1 MKGKK
6 RKEKRKG
13 GKKGMGGE
21 KKGEGIKGK
30 EGKKMRGGNT
40 ESHSGAQTCDLLLY
54 SHYLPPQ
61 GRIARASR

>member
-6 RKEKRKG
+6 KGKEERREERN
-13 GKKGMGGE
+13 GGE